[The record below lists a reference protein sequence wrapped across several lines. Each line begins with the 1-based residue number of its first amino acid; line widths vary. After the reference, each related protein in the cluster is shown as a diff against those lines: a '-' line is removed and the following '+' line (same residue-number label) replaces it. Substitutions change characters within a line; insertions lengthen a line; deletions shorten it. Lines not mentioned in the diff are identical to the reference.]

1 MSQTINI
8 KIGEDIRSYLEGQG
22 LQQQEIA
29 DRIGISQSAVSA
41 YYRGKPFGKNAAAK
55 WAEAF
60 GFRANWLITGEG
72 PMLTSDQP
80 ENPAEI
86 EPDMTFIK
94 NRLMKHIESQDA
106 TISSL
111 LDLLK
116 AEREK
121 VERLEE
127 ELRTYREHKGE
138 TATAA
143 AASSV
148 ARAV

>member
-1 MSQTINI
+1 MIDLKVFRKANNLTQIELADYF
-8 KIGEDIRSYLEGQG
+8 GVGQG
-22 LQQQEIA
+22 F
-29 DRIGISQSAVSA
+29 ISQMENGDRPIPKEYIS
-41 YYRGKPFGKNAAAK
+41 KLL
-55 WAEAF
+55 
-60 GFRANWLITGEG
+60 ANNYSWDTS
-72 PMLTSDQP
+72 MLTASDQP

-86 EPDMTFIK
+86 EPDIVFIK
-94 NRLMKHIESQDA
+94 NRLMTHIEEQSA
-106 TISSL
+106 TIKSL

-138 TATAA
+138 TAPAA
-143 AASSV
+143 AASSA

>member
-1 MSQTINI
+1 MKVRDFLKVNNLKQVDLARYLCVTEAAISNVVKGKSEFSEDNLI
-8 KIGEDIRSYLEGQG
+8 KIVNNPHGWD
-22 LQQQEIA
+22 
-29 DRIGISQSAVSA
+29 V
-41 YYRGKPFGKNAAAK
+41 
-55 WAEAF
+55 
-60 GFRANWLITGEG
+60 T
-72 PMLTSDQP
+72 MLTSDQP

-86 EPDMTFIK
+86 KPDMTFIK
-94 NRLMKHIESQDA
+94 NSLMKHIESQDA

-127 ELRTYREHKGE
+127 ELRTYRERKGE
-138 TATAA
+138 TAPAA
-143 AASSV
+143 AASSA

>member
-1 MSQTINI
+1 MKVRDFLKVNNLKQVDLARYLCVTEAAISNVVKGKSEFSEDNLI
-8 KIGEDIRSYLEGQG
+8 KIVNNPHGWD
-22 LQQQEIA
+22 
-29 DRIGISQSAVSA
+29 V
-41 YYRGKPFGKNAAAK
+41 
-55 WAEAF
+55 
-60 GFRANWLITGEG
+60 T
-72 PMLTSDQP
+72 MLTSDQP

-86 EPDMTFIK
+86 EPDVVFIK
-94 NRLMKHIESQDA
+94 NRLMTHIEEQSA
-106 TISSL
+106 TIKSL

-138 TATAA
+138 TAPAA
-143 AASSV
+143 AASSD

>member
-1 MSQTINI
+1 MIDLKVFRKANNLTQIELADYF
-8 KIGEDIRSYLEGQG
+8 GVGQG
-22 LQQQEIA
+22 F
-29 DRIGISQSAVSA
+29 ISQMENGDRPIPKEYIS
-41 YYRGKPFGKNAAAK
+41 KLL
-55 WAEAF
+55 
-60 GFRANWLITGEG
+60 ANNYSWDTS
-72 PMLTSDQP
+72 MLTASDQP

-86 EPDMTFIK
+86 EPDIVFIK

-138 TATAA
+138 TAPAA
-143 AASSV
+143 AASSA

>member
-1 MSQTINI
+1 MKVRDFLKVNNLKQVDLARYLCVTEAAISNVVKGKSEFSEDNLI
-8 KIGEDIRSYLEGQG
+8 KIINNPHGWN
-22 LQQQEIA
+22 
-29 DRIGISQSAVSA
+29 V
-41 YYRGKPFGKNAAAK
+41 
-55 WAEAF
+55 
-60 GFRANWLITGEG
+60 T
-72 PMLTSDQP
+72 MLTSDQS

-86 EPDMTFIK
+86 EPDIVFIK

-138 TATAA
+138 TAPAA
-143 AASSV
+143 AASSA

>member
-1 MSQTINI
+1 MKVRDFLKVNNLKQVDLARYLCVTEAAISNVVKGKSEFSEDNLI
-8 KIGEDIRSYLEGQG
+8 KIVNNPNGWD
-22 LQQQEIA
+22 
-29 DRIGISQSAVSA
+29 V
-41 YYRGKPFGKNAAAK
+41 
-55 WAEAF
+55 
-60 GFRANWLITGEG
+60 T
-72 PMLTSDQP
+72 MLTSDQP

-127 ELRTYREHKGE
+127 ELRTYRERKGE

-143 AASSV
+143 AASSA

>member
-1 MSQTINI
+1 MS
-8 KIGEDIRSYLEGQG
+8 LV
-22 LQQQEIA
+22 
-29 DRIGISQSAVSA
+29 IS
-41 YYRGKPFGKNAAAK
+41 GKKKLSEEN
-55 WAEAF
+55 
-60 GFRANWLITGEG
+60 FRKLIENPYNWDTS
-72 PMLTSDQP
+72 MLTASDQP

-143 AASSV
+143 AASSA

>member
-1 MSQTINI
+1 MIDLKMFRKANHLTQIDLADFF
-8 KIGEDIRSYLEGQG
+8 GVGQG
-22 LQQQEIA
+22 F
-29 DRIGISQSAVSA
+29 ISQMENGDRPIPKEYIS
-41 YYRGKPFGKNAAAK
+41 KLL
-55 WAEAF
+55 
-60 GFRANWLITGEG
+60 ANNYSWDTS
-72 PMLTSDQP
+72 MLTASDQP

-111 LDLLK
+111 LDLIK

-143 AASSV
+143 AASSA

>member
-1 MSQTINI
+1 MKVRDFLKVNNLKQVDLARYLCVTEAAISNVVKGKSEFSEDNLI
-8 KIGEDIRSYLEGQG
+8 KIVNNPHGWD
-22 LQQQEIA
+22 
-29 DRIGISQSAVSA
+29 V
-41 YYRGKPFGKNAAAK
+41 
-55 WAEAF
+55 
-60 GFRANWLITGEG
+60 T
-72 PMLTSDQP
+72 MLTSDQP

-86 EPDMTFIK
+86 EPDIVFIK

-138 TATAA
+138 TAPAA
-143 AASSV
+143 AASSD

>member
-1 MSQTINI
+1 MER
-8 KIGEDIRSYLEGQG
+8 KIDRFLKYLEYKGITENKATVECDLSKGLIGQ
-22 LQQQEIA
+22 A
-29 DRIGISQSAVSA
+29 KN
-41 YYRGKPFGKNAAAK
+41 GKCDLGAK
-55 WAEAF
+55 AIEKILIF
-60 GFRANWLITGEG
+60 YQDLNKVWLITGEG

-138 TATAA
+138 TAPAA
-143 AASSV
+143 AASSA